1 MAMKS
6 FKEYTKSLKE
16 GFLDD
21 DNKEQLAADNF
32 STVEEKETPFPE
44 DNLDDDLTT
53 PNEAGD
59 DDDVD
64 LSDELGTSDA
74 EADKT
79 EKEDLADLKLDEL
92 GDDDVKDSGDQKQ
105 EEKEAEREVAERTA
119 DNMAELKDAI
129 ATLTTKLEAI
139 SDKIDNAGTSEGEGT
154 EGGTDDLA
162 GLENLDLPTEGGE
175 GEGAPA
181 EGGAD
186 EGAGVPT
193 EGGETAPAEGS
204 EGAPAEGGE
213 AGGEGGEAGGEEEQ
227 NAGSDEDFGEDEVDE
242 TKSEAYNFYAKKG
255 SILNSNSGSLI
266 GKAMNDKL
274 YEFQED
280 FMNIAKAKIRQL
292 VEAEKKRL
300 KENHFNF

>member
-1 MAMKS
+1 MKS

-59 DDDVD
+59 DDVD
-64 LSDELGTSDA
+64 LSDELGTADA

-139 SDKIDNAGTSEGEGT
+139 SDKIDNAGTGEGEGA
-154 EGGTDDLA
+154 EGGSDDLA
-162 GLENLDLPTEGGE
+162 GLENLDLPAEGGE
-175 GEGAPA
+175 GEA
-181 EGGAD
+181 
-186 EGAGVPT
+186 
-193 EGGETAPAEGS
+193 
-204 EGAPAEGGE
+204 APAEGGE
-213 AGGEGGEAGGEEEQ
+213 TGGEAAPAEGGEGASTEGEGVTAEGGEAGGEEEQ

>member
-1 MAMKS
+1 MKS

-32 STVEEKETPFPE
+32 STAEEKETPFPE

-53 PNEAGD
+53 PNEAG

-92 GDDDVKDSGDQKQ
+92 EDDDVKDSGDQKQ

-139 SDKIDNAGTSEGEGT
+139 SDKIDNAGTGEGEGA

-162 GLENLDLPTEGGE
+162 GLENLDLPAEGGE

-181 EGGAD
+181 EGG
-186 EGAGVPT
+186 ET
-193 EGGETAPAEGS
+193 GGEA
-204 EGAPAEGGE
+204 APAEGGE
-213 AGGEGGEAGGEEEQ
+213 GASTEGEAAPAEGGEAGGEEEQ

>member
-53 PNEAGD
+53 PNEAG

-139 SDKIDNAGTSEGEGT
+139 SDKIDNAGSGEGEGA

-162 GLENLDLPTEGGE
+162 GLENLDLPAEGGE

-181 EGGAD
+181 EGGAG
-186 EGAGVPT
+186 EGAG
-193 EGGETAPAEGS
+193 APAEGGEAAPADNV

-213 AGGEGGEAGGEEEQ
+213 SAPAEGGEEEQ

-292 VEAEKKRL
+292 VEVEKKRL

>member
-59 DDDVD
+59 DEVD

-139 SDKIDNAGTSEGEGT
+139 SDKIDNAGASEGEGA
-154 EGGTDDLA
+154 EGGADDLA
-162 GLENLDLPTEGGE
+162 GLENLDLPAEGGE

-181 EGGAD
+181 EGGA
-186 EGAGVPT
+186 T
-193 EGGETAPAEGS
+193 GS

-213 AGGEGGEAGGEEEQ
+213 AAPAEGGEGASTEGGETGGEEQ

>member
-53 PNEAGD
+53 PNEAG

-139 SDKIDNAGTSEGEGT
+139 SDKIDNAGTSEGEGA

-162 GLENLDLPTEGGE
+162 GLENLDLPAEGGE

-186 EGAGVPT
+186 EGVGDT
-193 EGGETAPAEGS
+193 SSEGGEAAPAEGS
-204 EGAPAEGGE
+204 EGAPA
-213 AGGEGGEAGGEEEQ
+213 EGGEAGGEEEQ

>member
-59 DDDVD
+59 DDVD

-92 GDDDVKDSGDQKQ
+92 EDDDVKDSGDQKQ

-139 SDKIDNAGTSEGEGT
+139 SDKIDNAGTGEGEGA

-175 GEGAPA
+175 AGEGEGAPA

-186 EGAGVPT
+186 EGAGVPA

-204 EGAPAEGGE
+204 EGAPA
-213 AGGEGGEAGGEEEQ
+213 EGGEAGGEEEQ

>member
-59 DDDVD
+59 NDVD
-64 LSDELGTSDA
+64 LSDELGTADA

-105 EEKEAEREVAERTA
+105 DEKEAEREVAERTA

-139 SDKIDNAGTSEGEGT
+139 SDKIDNAGAGEGEVA

-162 GLENLDLPTEGGE
+162 GLENLDLPAEGGE

-181 EGGAD
+181 EGGAG
-186 EGAGVPT
+186 EGAGAPA
-193 EGGETAPAEGS
+193 EGGETAPAEGG
-204 EGAPAEGGE
+204 EGAPA
-213 AGGEGGEAGGEEEQ
+213 EGGEAGGEEEQ

>member
-59 DDDVD
+59 NDVD
-64 LSDELGTSDA
+64 LSDELGTADA

-105 EEKEAEREVAERTA
+105 DEKEAEREVAERTA

-139 SDKIDNAGTSEGEGT
+139 SDKIDNAGAGEGEGA

-162 GLENLDLPTEGGE
+162 GLENLDLPAEGGE

-181 EGGAD
+181 EGG
-186 EGAGVPT
+186 EGAGAST
-193 EGGETAPAEGS
+193 EGGEAAPADNG
-204 EGAPAEGGE
+204 EGAPA
-213 AGGEGGEAGGEEEQ
+213 EGGEAGGEEEQ

>member
-59 DDDVD
+59 NDVD
-64 LSDELGTSDA
+64 LSDELGTADA

-139 SDKIDNAGTSEGEGT
+139 SDKIDNAGTSEGEGAK
-154 EGGTDDLA
+154 GGSDDLA
-162 GLENLDLPTEGGE
+162 GLENLDLPAEGGE

-181 EGGAD
+181 EGGAG
-186 EGAGVPT
+186 EGAGAPA
-193 EGGETAPAEGS
+193 EGGETAPAKGG
-204 EGAPAEGGE
+204 EGAPA
-213 AGGEGGEAGGEEEQ
+213 EGGEAGGEEEQ

>member
-1 MAMKS
+1 MKS

-44 DNLDDDLTT
+44 ENLDDDLTT
-53 PNEAGD
+53 PNETGD
-59 DDDVD
+59 NDVD
-64 LSDELGTSDA
+64 LSDELGTADA

-139 SDKIDNAGTSEGEGT
+139 SDKIDNAGAGEGEGT

-162 GLENLDLPTEGGE
+162 GLENLDLPAEGGE

-181 EGGAD
+181 EGGAG
-186 EGAGVPT
+186 EGAGAT
-193 EGGETAPAEGS
+193 AEGGEA
-204 EGAPAEGGE
+204 APAEGGE
-213 AGGEGGEAGGEEEQ
+213 GAPAEGGEAGGEEEQ

>member
-53 PNEAGD
+53 PNEAG

-139 SDKIDNAGTSEGEGT
+139 SDKIDNAGTGEGEGA
-154 EGGTDDLA
+154 EGGSDDLA
-162 GLENLDLPTEGGE
+162 GLENLDLPAEGGE

-181 EGGAD
+181 EGGAG
-186 EGAGVPT
+186 EGA
-193 EGGETAPAEGS
+193 
-204 EGAPAEGGE
+204 GAPAEGGE
-213 AGGEGGEAGGEEEQ
+213 AASADNGEGAPAEGGEAGGEEEQ

>member
-53 PNEAGD
+53 PNEAG

-139 SDKIDNAGTSEGEGT
+139 SDKIDNAGTGEGEGA
-154 EGGTDDLA
+154 EGGSDDLA
-162 GLENLDLPTEGGE
+162 GLENLDLPAEGGE

-181 EGGAD
+181 EGGAG
-186 EGAGVPT
+186 EGAGT
-193 EGGETAPAEGS
+193 SAEGGEA
-204 EGAPAEGGE
+204 APAEGGE
-213 AGGEGGEAGGEEEQ
+213 GATAEGGEAGGEEEQ

>member
-1 MAMKS
+1 MKS

-59 DDDVD
+59 DDVD
-64 LSDELGTSDA
+64 LSDELGTADA

-139 SDKIDNAGTSEGEGT
+139 SDKIDNAGSGEGEGA

-162 GLENLDLPTEGGE
+162 GLENLDLPAEGGE

-181 EGGAD
+181 EGGAG
-186 EGAGVPT
+186 EGA
-193 EGGETAPAEGS
+193 
-204 EGAPAEGGE
+204 GAPAEGGE
-213 AGGEGGEAGGEEEQ
+213 AAPADNGEGAPVEGGEGAPAEGGEEEQ

>member
-59 DDDVD
+59 DDVD
-64 LSDELGTSDA
+64 LS
-74 EADKT
+74 
-79 EKEDLADLKLDEL
+79 DEL

-139 SDKIDNAGTSEGEGT
+139 SDKIDNAGTDEGEGA
-154 EGGTDDLA
+154 EGGSDDLA
-162 GLENLDLPTEGGE
+162 GLENLDLPAEGGE

-181 EGGAD
+181 EGGAG
-186 EGAGVPT
+186 EGAST
-193 EGGETAPAEGS
+193 EGGEGGES
-204 EGAPAEGGE
+204 APAEGGE
-213 AGGEGGEAGGEEEQ
+213 GAPAEGGEAGGEEEQ

>member
-44 DNLDDDLTT
+44 DSLDDDLTT
-53 PNEAGD
+53 PNEAG

-92 GDDDVKDSGDQKQ
+92 GDDNVKDSGDQKQ

-119 DNMAELKDAI
+119 DNMEELKDAI

-139 SDKIDNAGTSEGEGT
+139 SDKIDNAGNAAEGEAA
-154 EGGTDDLA
+154 GGEDDLA
-162 GLENLDLPTEGGE
+162 GLENLDLPAEGGDAA
-175 GEGAPA
+175 APA
-181 EGGAD
+181 EGGD
-186 EGAGVPT
+186 T
-193 EGGETAPAEGS
+193 TGEAAPAEGQ
-204 EGAPAEGGE
+204 PA
-213 AGGEGGEAGGEEEQ
+213 EEEQ
-227 NAGSDEDFGEDEVDE
+227 NAGSDEDFGEDEVDN
-242 TKSEAYNFYAKKG
+242 TKTEAYNFYAKKG
-255 SILNSNSGSLI
+255 GILNSHSGSLI
-266 GKAMNDKL
+266 GKAINDKL
-274 YEFQED
+274 YELQED

-300 KENHFNF
+300 KESHFNF

>member
-1 MAMKS
+1 MGIKS

-53 PNEAGD
+53 PNEAG

-181 EGGAD
+181 EGGAG
-186 EGAGVPT
+186 EGVGDT
-193 EGGETAPAEGS
+193 SSEGGEAAPAEGS
-204 EGAPAEGGE
+204 EGAPA
-213 AGGEGGEAGGEEEQ
+213 EGGEAGGEEEQ

>member
-1 MAMKS
+1 MKS

-59 DDDVD
+59 DDVD
-64 LSDELGTSDA
+64 LSDELGTADA

-92 GDDDVKDSGDQKQ
+92 GDDNVKDSGDQKQ

-139 SDKIDNAGTSEGEGT
+139 SDKIDNAGSGEGEGA

-162 GLENLDLPTEGGE
+162 GLENLDLPAEGGE
-175 GEGAPA
+175 GEGTPAEGGAGEGAGAPA
-181 EGGAD
+181 EGGEA
-186 EGAGVPT
+186 
-193 EGGETAPAEGS
+193 APAEGG

-213 AGGEGGEAGGEEEQ
+213 ADGEEEQ

-280 FMNIAKAKIRQL
+280 FMNIAKAKIRLL

>member
-1 MAMKS
+1 MKS

-53 PNEAGD
+53 PNEAG

-139 SDKIDNAGTSEGEGT
+139 SDKIDNADTSEGEGA

-162 GLENLDLPTEGGE
+162 GLENLDLPAEGGE

-186 EGAGVPT
+186 EGVGDT
-193 EGGETAPAEGS
+193 SSEGGEAAPAEGS
-204 EGAPAEGGE
+204 EGAPA
-213 AGGEGGEAGGEEEQ
+213 EGGEAGGEEEQ

>member
-44 DNLDDDLTT
+44 DSLDDDLTT
-53 PNEAGD
+53 PNEAG

-139 SDKIDNAGTSEGEGT
+139 SDKIDNAGNGEGEGT
-154 EGGTDDLA
+154 AEGGDDLA
-162 GLENLDLPTEGGE
+162 GLDNLDLPAEGGE

-181 EGGAD
+181 EGGAGG
-186 EGAGVPT
+186 EGA
-193 EGGETAPAEGS
+193 
-204 EGAPAEGGE
+204 GAPAEGGE
-213 AGGEGGEAGGEEEQ
+213 AAPAEGGEGAPAEGGEAGGEEEQ

>member
-44 DNLDDDLTT
+44 NNLDDDLTT
-53 PNEAGD
+53 PNEAG

-139 SDKIDNAGTSEGEGT
+139 SDKIDNAGSGEGEGA

-162 GLENLDLPTEGGE
+162 GLENLDLPAEGGE
-175 GEGAPA
+175 GEGTPA
-181 EGGAD
+181 EGGAG
-186 EGAGVPT
+186 EGASDVGG
-193 EGGETAPAEGS
+193 EGGEAAPAEGS
-204 EGAPAEGGE
+204 EGAPA
-213 AGGEGGEAGGEEEQ
+213 EGGEAGGEEEQ

-274 YEFQED
+274 YEFQEV

>member
-53 PNEAGD
+53 PNEAG

-139 SDKIDNAGTSEGEGT
+139 SDKIDNAGTGEGEGA
-154 EGGTDDLA
+154 EGGSDDLA
-162 GLENLDLPTEGGE
+162 GLENLDLPAEGGE

-181 EGGAD
+181 EGGAG
-186 EGAGVPT
+186 EGAGT
-193 EGGETAPAEGS
+193 SAEGGEA
-204 EGAPAEGGE
+204 APAEGGE
-213 AGGEGGEAGGEEEQ
+213 GATAEGGEAGGEEEQ

-280 FMNIAKAKIRQL
+280 FMNIDKAKIRQL

>member
-53 PNEAGD
+53 PNEAG

-139 SDKIDNAGTSEGEGT
+139 SDKIDNAGTSEGEGA

-162 GLENLDLPTEGGE
+162 GLENLDLPAEGGE
-175 GEGAPA
+175 GEGTPA
-181 EGGAD
+181 EGGAG
-186 EGAGVPT
+186 EGVGDT
-193 EGGETAPAEGS
+193 SSEGGEAAPAEGS
-204 EGAPAEGGE
+204 EGAPA
-213 AGGEGGEAGGEEEQ
+213 EGGEAGGEEEQ

>member
-1 MAMKS
+1 MKS

-53 PNEAGD
+53 PNEAG

-139 SDKIDNAGTSEGEGT
+139 SDKIDNAGSGEGEGA

-162 GLENLDLPTEGGE
+162 GLENLDLPAEGGE

-181 EGGAD
+181 EGGAG
-186 EGAGVPT
+186 EGA
-193 EGGETAPAEGS
+193 
-204 EGAPAEGGE
+204 GAPAEGGE
-213 AGGEGGEAGGEEEQ
+213 AAPADNVEGAPAEGGEAGGEEEQ

-280 FMNIAKAKIRQL
+280 FMNIAKAKIRL
-292 VEAEKKRL
+292 FVEAEKKRL

>member
-1 MAMKS
+1 MKS

-59 DDDVD
+59 DDVD
-64 LSDELGTSDA
+64 LSDELGTADA

-92 GDDDVKDSGDQKQ
+92 EDDDVKDSGDQKQ

-139 SDKIDNAGTSEGEGT
+139 SDKIDNAGTGEGEGA

-162 GLENLDLPTEGGE
+162 GLENLDLPAEGGE

-181 EGGAD
+181 EGG
-186 EGAGVPT
+186 ET
-193 EGGETAPAEGS
+193 GGEA
-204 EGAPAEGGE
+204 APAEGGE
-213 AGGEGGEAGGEEEQ
+213 GASTEGEGVTAEGGEAGGEEEQ

-300 KENHFNF
+300 KENHLNF

>member
-1 MAMKS
+1 MKS

-59 DDDVD
+59 DDVD
-64 LSDELGTSDA
+64 LSDELGTADA

-92 GDDDVKDSGDQKQ
+92 EDDDVKDSGDQKQ

-139 SDKIDNAGTSEGEGT
+139 SDKIDNAGTGEGEGA

-162 GLENLDLPTEGGE
+162 GLENLDLPAEGGE

-181 EGGAD
+181 EGGAG
-186 EGAGVPT
+186 EGAS
-193 EGGETAPAEGS
+193 APAEGEEAAPAEGG

-213 AGGEGGEAGGEEEQ
+213 ASGEEEQ

-300 KENHFNF
+300 KENHLNF

>member
-59 DDDVD
+59 DDVD

-92 GDDDVKDSGDQKQ
+92 GDDNVKDSGDQKQ

-139 SDKIDNAGTSEGEGT
+139 SDKIDNAGSGEGEGT

-162 GLENLDLPTEGGE
+162 GLENLDLPAEG

-181 EGGAD
+181 EGGAG
-186 EGAGVPT
+186 EGAGAT
-193 EGGETAPAEGS
+193 AEGGEA
-204 EGAPAEGGE
+204 APAEGGE
-213 AGGEGGEAGGEEEQ
+213 GAPAEGGEAGGEEEQ

>member
-59 DDDVD
+59 DDVD
-64 LSDELGTSDA
+64 LSDELGTADA

-139 SDKIDNAGTSEGEGT
+139 SDKIDNAGTGEGEGA

-162 GLENLDLPTEGGE
+162 GLENLDLPAEGGE

-181 EGGAD
+181 EGGAG
-186 EGAGVPT
+186 EGAGAST
-193 EGGETAPAEGS
+193 EGGEAAPAEGG

-213 AGGEGGEAGGEEEQ
+213 ASGEEEQ

-266 GKAMNDKL
+266 GKAMNEKL

>member
-1 MAMKS
+1 MKS
-6 FKEYTKSLKE
+6 FKEYAKSLKE

-32 STVEEKETPFPE
+32 STVEEKDKPFPE
-44 DNLDDDLTT
+44 DTLDNDLTT
-53 PNEAGD
+53 PNEAG

-119 DNMAELKDAI
+119 DNMEELKDAI
-129 ATLTTKLEAI
+129 TTLTTKLEAI
-139 SDKIDNAGTSEGEGT
+139 SDKIDNAGNTAEGEAA
-154 EGGTDDLA
+154 GGEDDLA
-162 GLENLDLPTEGGE
+162 DLENLDLPAEGGDA
-175 GEGAPA
+175 APA
-181 EGGAD
+181 EGGNTAGEAAPAD
-186 EGAGVPT
+186 GTPKE
-193 EGGETAPAEGS
+193 ETAPAE
-204 EGAPAEGGE
+204 EQPA
-213 AGGEGGEAGGEEEQ
+213 EEEQ
-227 NAGSDEDFGEDEVDE
+227 NTGSDEDFGEDEVDN

-255 SILNSNSGSLI
+255 GILNSNSGSLI

-300 KENHFNF
+300 KESHFNF

>member
-1 MAMKS
+1 MKS

-59 DDDVD
+59 DDVD
-64 LSDELGTSDA
+64 LSDELGTADA

-139 SDKIDNAGTSEGEGT
+139 SDKIDNAGSDEGEGA

-162 GLENLDLPTEGGE
+162 GLENLDLPAEGGE

-181 EGGAD
+181 EGGAG
-186 EGAGVPT
+186 EGAGAT
-193 EGGETAPAEGS
+193 
-204 EGAPAEGGE
+204 AEGGE
-213 AGGEGGEAGGEEEQ
+213 AAPADNGEGAPAEGGEAGGEEEQ

-266 GKAMNDKL
+266 GKVMNDKL

>member
-53 PNEAGD
+53 PNEAG

-139 SDKIDNAGTSEGEGT
+139 SDKIDNAGTGEGEGA
-154 EGGTDDLA
+154 EGGSDDLA
-162 GLENLDLPTEGGE
+162 GLENLDLPAEGGE

-181 EGGAD
+181 EGGAG
-186 EGAGVPT
+186 EGAGT
-193 EGGETAPAEGS
+193 SAEGGEA
-204 EGAPAEGGE
+204 APAEGGE
-213 AGGEGGEAGGEEEQ
+213 GAPAEGGEAGGEEEQ

>member
-1 MAMKS
+1 MKS

-59 DDDVD
+59 DDID

-139 SDKIDNAGTSEGEGT
+139 SDKIDNAGSGEGEGA

-162 GLENLDLPTEGGE
+162 GLENLDLPAEGGE
-175 GEGAPA
+175 GEGTPA
-181 EGGAD
+181 EGGAG
-186 EGAGVPT
+186 EGASDVGG
-193 EGGETAPAEGS
+193 EGGEAAPAEGS
-204 EGAPAEGGE
+204 EGAPA
-213 AGGEGGEAGGEEEQ
+213 EGGEAGGEEEQ

>member
-53 PNEAGD
+53 PNEAG

-139 SDKIDNAGTSEGEGT
+139 SDKIDNAGTGEGEGA

-175 GEGAPA
+175 AGEGEGTPA
-181 EGGAD
+181 EGGAG
-186 EGAGVPT
+186 EGASDVGG
-193 EGGETAPAEGS
+193 EGGEAAPAEGS
-204 EGAPAEGGE
+204 EGAPA
-213 AGGEGGEAGGEEEQ
+213 EGGEAGGEEEQ

-274 YEFQED
+274 YEFQEV

>member
-1 MAMKS
+1 MKS

-44 DNLDDDLTT
+44 DSLDDDLTT
-53 PNEAGD
+53 PNEAG

-139 SDKIDNAGTSEGEGT
+139 SDKIDNAGTGEGEGA
-154 EGGTDDLA
+154 EGGSDDLA
-162 GLENLDLPTEGGE
+162 GLENLDLPAEGGE

-181 EGGAD
+181 EGGAG
-186 EGAGVPT
+186 EGAS
-193 EGGETAPAEGS
+193 APAEGEEAAPAEGG

-213 AGGEGGEAGGEEEQ
+213 ASGEEEQ

-255 SILNSNSGSLI
+255 LILNSNSGSLI

-280 FMNIAKAKIRQL
+280 FMNNAKAKIRQL

>member
-1 MAMKS
+1 MKS

-59 DDDVD
+59 DDVD
-64 LSDELGTSDA
+64 LSDELGTADA

-139 SDKIDNAGTSEGEGT
+139 SDKIDNAGTGEGEGA

-162 GLENLDLPTEGGE
+162 GLENLDLPAEGGE

-181 EGGAD
+181 EGGAG
-186 EGAGVPT
+186 EGAS
-193 EGGETAPAEGS
+193 APAEGEEAAPAEGG

-213 AGGEGGEAGGEEEQ
+213 ASGEEEQ

>member
-59 DDDVD
+59 DDVD
-64 LSDELGTSDA
+64 LSDELGTADA
-74 EADKT
+74 ETDKT

-139 SDKIDNAGTSEGEGT
+139 SDKIDNAGSGEGEGA

-162 GLENLDLPTEGGE
+162 GLENLDLPAEGGE

-181 EGGAD
+181 EGGAG
-186 EGAGVPT
+186 EGAG
-193 EGGETAPAEGS
+193 APAEGGEAAPADNG

-213 AGGEGGEAGGEEEQ
+213 GAPAEGGEEEQ

>member
-1 MAMKS
+1 MKS

-59 DDDVD
+59 DDVD
-64 LSDELGTSDA
+64 LSDELGTADA

-92 GDDDVKDSGDQKQ
+92 GDDNVKDSGDQKQ

-139 SDKIDNAGTSEGEGT
+139 SDKIDNAGSGEGEGA

-162 GLENLDLPTEGGE
+162 GLENLDLPAEGGE
-175 GEGAPA
+175 GEGTPA
-181 EGGAD
+181 EGGAG
-186 EGAGVPT
+186 EGASDVGG
-193 EGGETAPAEGS
+193 EGGEA
-204 EGAPAEGGE
+204 APAEGGE
-213 AGGEGGEAGGEEEQ
+213 GAHTEGDETVGEEEQ